1 MNKQIL
7 NVALVAPAA
16 VAAVS
21 CAQAES
27 EAPKQPNVIVILAD
41 DLGYGETGAYGATA
55 VKTPNLDLLA
65 NGGVRFTD
73 GHCTSATSTPSRY
86 ALFTGSYPWKNP
98 RAKILAGDAP
108 LLIDVNQYTMP
119 KMFQS
124 KGYTT
129 AAIGKWHLGMGSGN
143 PNWNETVVP
152 GANQIGFEYSCLIA
166 ATNDRVPTVY
176 VENGD
181 VVGLDPNDPIE
192 VNYNKNYEGQPT
204 GLDNPELLKMHWA
217 HGHNNTIVNGIPR
230 IGFMKGGEA
239 AKWVDED
246 MADYFVDKVDT
257 FLEEN
262 QDKPF
267 FLYYGLHQP
276 HVPRAPHSRFVGATT
291 MGPRGDAIAEAD
303 WCIGELIAN
312 LEKRGLLENTII
324 VFSSDNGPVM
334 NDGYK
339 DGAWE
344 MLGDHKPTGGLRGGK
359 YSLFD
364 AGTRVPFFVYWKDT
378 IKPSVS
384 DALISQLDLLASFA
398 QMLGVTL
405 PSDQV
410 IDSEP
415 HLDVFMGKSQ
425 TGRTDMVVEAN
436 GRMAYRMGKY
446 AMIPPYSGP
455 EVNNTGNEM
464 GVVKNFSLY
473 DLNADI
479 AQTTDLSSSNPETL
493 EKMKSEFLTL
503 TKGYYNPEV
512 EIEPLK

>member
-1 MNKQIL
+1 
-7 NVALVAPAA
+7 
-16 VAAVS
+16 
-21 CAQAES
+21 
-27 EAPKQPNVIVILAD
+27 
-41 DLGYGETGAYGATA
+41 
-55 VKTPNLDLLA
+55 
-65 NGGVRFTD
+65 
-73 GHCTSATSTPSRY
+73 
-86 ALFTGSYPWKNP
+86 
-98 RAKILAGDAP
+98 
-108 LLIDVNQYTMP
+108 
-119 KMFQS
+119 
-124 KGYTT
+124 
-129 AAIGKWHLGMGSGN
+129 
-143 PNWNETVVP
+143 
-152 GANQIGFEYSCLIA
+152 
-166 ATNDRVPTVY
+166 
-176 VENGD
+176 
-181 VVGLDPNDPIE
+181 
-192 VNYNKNYEGQPT
+192 
-204 GLDNPELLKMHWA
+204 
-217 HGHNNTIVNGIPR
+217 
-230 IGFMKGGEA
+230 
-239 AKWVDED
+239 
-246 MADYFVDKVDT
+246 
-257 FLEEN
+257 
-262 QDKPF
+262 
-267 FLYYGLHQP
+267 
-276 HVPRAPHSRFVGATT
+276 